1 GAHGQVMVCGVCSM
15 QGHASNQCPQLM
27 EEGGQEGVNAIGF
40 QQGYQR
46 PRNDP
51 YSNTYNPGW
60 RDHPNF
66 RWKDNENTQSA
77 PQGFQPR
84 QTHHGNQINAISTDV
99 NEMKK
104 QMSQV
109 VEFMGKFH
117 EQDRSNAYPKGLVE
131 DVLVQ

>member
-15 QGHASNQCPQLM
+15 QGHASNHCPQLM
-27 EEGGQEGVNAIGF
+27 EEGGQEGVNAIG
-40 QQGYQR
+40 
-46 PRNDP
+46 
-51 YSNTYNPGW
+51 
-60 RDHPNF
+60 
-66 RWKDNENTQSA
+66 
-77 PQGFQPR
+77 

-109 VEFMGKFH
+109 VDFMGKFH